1 MADWNRDFKG
11 VTFYGGRDTLWTD
24 AAVIEASQN
33 TKIDC
38 NVISRPYAQTFTVI
52 VDAVEGEPAALPL
65 PRIVLMR
72 VVMSANMGD
81 ANGDGEITIAVNRE
95 PIKKT

>member
-1 MADWNRDFKG
+1 MADWNRNFKS

-38 NVISRPYAQTFTVI
+38 GVISRPYAQTFTVI
-52 VDAVEGEPAALPL
+52 VDAVEGEPAALPTATARPPSQL
-65 PRIVLMR
+65 IVNQLKKLN
-72 VVMSANMGD
+72 SAS
-81 ANGDGEITIAVNRE
+81 
-95 PIKKT
+95 KTQLF